1 VEITASMVNE
11 LRQRTGAGMMDCKN
25 TLKESE
31 GDMEKA
37 IELLRTKGLASAA
50 KKLGRE
56 AKSGQIF
63 SYIHHDSRLGVLLEL
78 NCETDFVARTDE
90 FKQLGNEICLQIA
103 AESPTYVA
111 REHVPAELIEKEKL
125 IYRELAISEGKPES
139 AVEKIIASKVENF
152 YRTNCLLEMLNV
164 RDTSKTIGSLVT
176 MMIAK
181 VGENIRV
188 RRFARFR
195 LGEEI

>member
-1 VEITASMVNE
+1 MEITASMVNK
-11 LRQRTGAGMMDCKN
+11 LRQKTGAGMMDCKN
-25 TLKESE
+25 ALKESE
-31 GDMEKA
+31 GEMEKA

-56 AKSGQIF
+56 AKSGQVI

-78 NCETDFVARTDE
+78 NCETDFVARTNE
-90 FKQLGNEICLQIA
+90 FKELGNEICLQIA
-103 AESPTYVA
+103 AEAPIFVS
-111 REHVPAELIEKEKL
+111 REQVPAELIEKEKV
-125 IYRELAISEGKPES
+125 IYRELAIVEGKPEA

-152 YRTNCLLEMLNV
+152 YRTNCLLEMQNV
-164 RDTSKTIGSLVT
+164 RDSSQTIGSLVAL
-176 MMIAK
+176 MIAK